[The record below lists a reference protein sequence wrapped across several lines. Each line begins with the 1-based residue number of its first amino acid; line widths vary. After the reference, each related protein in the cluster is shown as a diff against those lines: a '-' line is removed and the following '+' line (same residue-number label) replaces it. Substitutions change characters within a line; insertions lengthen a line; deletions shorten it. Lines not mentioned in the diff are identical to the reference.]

1 MKTKTRK
8 VDNSIEMYLTGVG
21 FDRSFVMTPNFDFCT
36 EKTQTVEEL
45 IYKLGHKLSELE
57 DNDGEVIIS
66 DREYDIDKSII
77 FISGVINYSHED
89 SLGDYFTPSS
99 SKRKFIYADLEV
111 NVYFDENDEEGRFL
125 TSDELDIL
133 YKAIKY

>member
-1 MKTKTRK
+1 MILR
-8 VDNSIEMYLTGVG
+8 NYLTGVG
-21 FDRSFVMTPNFDFCT
+21 FDRSFVMTPNFDFYT

-99 SKRKFIYADLEV
+99 SKRNLYTLILKLTFILMKMMKKVD
-111 NVYFDENDEEGRFL
+111 
-125 TSDELDIL
+125 S
-133 YKAIKY
+133 